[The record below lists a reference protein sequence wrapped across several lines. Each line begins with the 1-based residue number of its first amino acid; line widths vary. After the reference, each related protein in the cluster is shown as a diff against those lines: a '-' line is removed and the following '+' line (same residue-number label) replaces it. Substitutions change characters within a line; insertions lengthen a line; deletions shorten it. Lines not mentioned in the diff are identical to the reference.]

1 MNRKRKSILLAMA
14 AISAAAIIALLY
26 HFNYL
31 PHPRYSGQAF
41 GIDTYVSTVDMDGDG
56 IDDQSDILL
65 SAREYVSQRPRYK
78 SVYYGSGYPDDQ
90 YGVCTDVVAF
100 GALGAGYDLTELV
113 NEDIISHPD
122 IYDIEII
129 DKNIDFRRVR
139 NLNIYFNRNS
149 LSLTT
154 DINQIGQWQGGDIV
168 VFSDHIGI
176 VSDNR
181 NRRGIPFVIHHAHPM
196 QLFYEEDI
204 LESHDDII
212 GHYRLS

>member
-1 MNRKRKSILLAMA
+1 MA

-41 GIDTYVSTVDMDGDG
+41 GIDTYVSTVDMDRDG

-100 GALGAGYDLTELV
+100 GALGAGYDLMELDV
-113 NEDIISHPD
+113 YKRQAPVFHKGQRRQHHRSGHTAGALNFRYYFYQVKII
-122 IYDIEII
+122 
-129 DKNIDFRRVR
+129 
-139 NLNIYFNRNS
+139 
-149 LSLTT
+149 
-154 DINQIGQWQGGDIV
+154 
-168 VFSDHIGI
+168 
-176 VSDNR
+176 
-181 NRRGIPFVIHHAHPM
+181 
-196 QLFYEEDI
+196 
-204 LESHDDII
+204 
-212 GHYRLS
+212 

>member
-100 GALGAGYDLTELV
+100 GALGAVLAYF
-113 NEDIISHPD
+113 
-122 IYDIEII
+122 
-129 DKNIDFRRVR
+129 FRRDTFAQSMYNFFFFPTDVPMPVIGAIWFLMSLFLSESIYYLFFTFFK
-139 NLNIYFNRNS
+139 NTFSCDSSFLNFSRNS
-149 LSLTT
+149 
-154 DINQIGQWQGGDIV
+154 
-168 VFSDHIGI
+168 
-176 VSDNR
+176 
-181 NRRGIPFVIHHAHPM
+181 RRFTH
-196 QLFYEEDI
+196 
-204 LESHDDII
+204 
-212 GHYRLS
+212 